1 MEGYTNPEIATM
13 LNLSLRTVE
22 NQIYRALK
30 VLKARLE
37 NYL

>member
-1 MEGYTNPEIATM
+1 
-13 LNLSLRTVE
+13 LLDLSVRTVE

-30 VLKARLE
+30 VLKKNLK

>member
-1 MEGYTNPEIATM
+1 LLG
-13 LNLSLRTVE
+13 LSVRTVE

-30 VLKARLE
+30 VLKKNLK